1 MLVTKI
7 YIVTSP
13 QLMQVVQRNK
23 SLKLDPLLDVTVR
36 SFSGIT
42 DKQTL
47 DLLVD
52 TTSGGQGFSQKLMHS
67 LAPTMIGK
75 SLDEMNIR
83 MVRYMTPLID
93 ELGDKAPFDLYRWC
107 QDAITDAS
115 NDTMY
120 GPMNPFK
127 DKEISDAFW

>member
-1 MLVTKI
+1 
-7 YIVTSP
+7 
-13 QLMQVVQRNK
+13 MQAVQRNK

-42 DKQTL
+42 DKKTL

-67 LAPTMIGK
+67 LAPTMTGK
-75 SLDEMNIR
+75 SLDQMNIR

-107 QDAITDAS
+107 QDTITDAS